1 VRTLNLGIVAHVDAG
16 KTSLTEQLLF
26 GAGVI
31 HEIGS
36 VDAGSTQT
44 DTLALERQ
52 RGITIKSAVVSFAI
66 GGTAVN
72 LIDTPG
78 HPDFIA
84 EVERVLGVLDG
95 AVLVISAVESVQAQ
109 TRVLMRTLRRLGIPT
124 LIFVNKIDRIGAGY
138 DRVLR
143 DIRGK
148 LTPAI
153 VAMGTVR
160 ELGSRQ
166 AAWLPADMACPGG
179 SDPGGS
185 DPGGSDPGGRDA
197 RGNDAG
203 FSTALAELLAERDDA
218 LLGDYIDDPSRLS
231 GRRLRAS
238 LTAQVHQ
245 AAVHPVFFG
254 SAMTGAGVDSLANGI
269 AELLP
274 AADGDLAGPVSG
286 SVFKVERSPGG
297 EKIAYVRIYSGRLRA
312 RDRIRV
318 GPGPGSDRKVTAIS
332 AFGSDPG
339 APQPEAATGQIA
351 KVWGLGDVQ
360 IGDALGNPVARG
372 RQRHFPPPTL
382 ETVIL
387 PERAADRPALHLALS
402 QLAEQ
407 DPLINLRRDDMR
419 QELLISLYGE
429 VQKEVIQATLATEYG
444 ISVTFEESTT
454 ICVERLTGS
463 GAAAEFMGQE
473 ANPFRA
479 TIGLRMDPAP
489 VNAGVSFGLEIEHG
503 ALPSS
508 FLTAIEETVTDTL
521 RAGLYGWRVT
531 DCTVTLTHSGYTP
544 PPPSGWSKWSSSGGD
559 FRNLTPLVLMTALQ
573 RAGTTVCEPLHSFRL
588 ELPAGTLPATLAV
601 LARLGAATWAPELA
615 GPACVLEGEI
625 AAARVHDLQ
634 QQLPGL
640 TRGEGVLESEFARYQ
655 PVRGAIWARPR
666 SDVSPLDRKEYML
679 HVQRRV
685 AGR

>member
-1 VRTLNLGIVAHVDAG
+1 MRTLNLGIVAHVDAG
-16 KTSLTEQLLF
+16 KTSLTERLLF

-31 HEIGS
+31 NEIGS
-36 VDAGSTQT
+36 VDAGNTQT

-95 AVLVISAVESVQAQ
+95 AVLVISAVEGVQAQ
-109 TRVLMRTLRRLGIPT
+109 TRVLMRTLRRLGIPA

-143 DIRGK
+143 DIRAK

-160 ELGSRQ
+160 ELGSRR
-166 AAWLPADMACPGG
+166 ATWLPADAACPGANDHG
-179 SDPGGS
+179 
-185 DPGGSDPGGRDA
+185 
-197 RGNDAG
+197 GNDAG
-203 FSTALAELLAERDDA
+203 FSTALAEILAERDDA
-218 LLGDYIDDPSRLS
+218 LLSDYIDHPGRLS

-238 LTAQVHQ
+238 LTAQVQQ
-245 AAVHPVFFG
+245 AVVHPVFFG
-254 SAMTGAGVDSLANGI
+254 SAMTGAGVDGLAHGI

-274 AADGDLAGPVSG
+274 AAEGDRGGPVSG

-312 RDRIRV
+312 RDQIRV
-318 GPGPGSDRKVTAIS
+318 RPGPSGDRKVTAITV
-332 AFGSDPG
+332 FGGEPG
-339 APQPEAATGQIA
+339 ASQPEAGAGQIA

-360 IGDALGNPVARG
+360 IGDAVGHPVARSG
-372 RQRHFPPPTL
+372 QRHFPPPTL

-387 PERAADRPALHLALS
+387 PERPAGRPALHLALS

-419 QELLISLYGE
+419 QELLVSLYGE

-444 ISVTFEESTT
+444 VSVTFEESTT
-454 ICVERLTGS
+454 ICVERPAGS

-479 TIGLRMDPAP
+479 TIGLRIDPAP
-489 VNAGVSFGLEIEHG
+489 ANAGVSFRLEIEHG

-521 RAGLYGWRVT
+521 REGLYGWRVT

-544 PPPSGWSKWSSSGGD
+544 PPPFGWSKWSSSGGD

-573 RAGTTVCEPLHSFRL
+573 RAATTVCEPLHSFRL
-588 ELPAGTLPATLAV
+588 ELPADTLTAALVA
-601 LARLGAATWAPELA
+601 LARLSAATCAPQLA
-615 GPACVLEGEI
+615 GPACELEGEI
-625 AAARVHDLQ
+625 AAARVHSLQ

-655 PVRGAIWARPR
+655 PVRGTIPVRPR
-666 SDVSPLDRKEYML
+666 SGVSPLDRKEYML

>member
-31 HEIGS
+31 DKIGS

-95 AVLVISAVESVQAQ
+95 AVMVISAVESVQAQ

-138 DRVLR
+138 ERVLS
-143 DIRGK
+143 DIRAK
-148 LTPAI
+148 LTPSI

-160 ELGSRQ
+160 ELGSRR
-166 AAWLPADMACPGG
+166 ATWLPADPDCSADGDPGASDG
-179 SDPGGS
+179 SDRGCG
-185 DPGGSDPGGRDA
+185 DT
-197 RGNDAG
+197 RGNDAS
-203 FSTALAELLAERDDA
+203 FSTELAELLTERDDA
-218 LLGDYIDDPSRLS
+218 LLADYVDDPGRLS
-231 GRRLRAS
+231 ARRLRAS
-238 LTAQVHQ
+238 LTAQVRQ
-245 AAVHPVFFG
+245 ALVHPVFFG
-254 SAMTGAGVDSLANGI
+254 SAMTGAGVGSLANGI

-274 AADGDLAGPVSG
+274 ASEGDLSGPVTG
-286 SVFKVERSPGG
+286 SVFKMERSPGG

-318 GPGPGSDRKVTAIS
+318 RPGPSGECKVTAIS
-332 AFGSDPG
+332 VFGGEPG
-339 APQPEAATGQIA
+339 APQPEAVAGQIA
-351 KVWGLGDVQ
+351 KLWGLGDVQ
-360 IGDALGNPVARG
+360 IGDAVGSPAARG
-372 RQRHFPPPTL
+372 RQRNFPPPTL
-382 ETVIL
+382 ETVIV
-387 PERAADRPALHLALS
+387 PGRAADRPALHLALS

-419 QELLISLYGE
+419 QELLVSLYGE
-429 VQKEVIQATLATEYG
+429 VQKEVIEATLATEYG

-479 TIGLRMDPAP
+479 TVGLRVDPAA
-489 VNAGVSFGLEIEHG
+489 VDAGGEFRLEISRG

-521 RAGLYGWRVT
+521 REGLYGWRVT

-544 PPPSGWSKWSSSGGD
+544 PPPYGWSKWSSSGGD

-573 RAGTTVCEPLHSFRL
+573 RAGTTVCEPMHSFRL
-588 ELPAGTLPATLAV
+588 DLPADTLTATLTA
-601 LARLGAATWAPELA
+601 LARLGAATRAPELA
-615 GPACVLEGEI
+615 GAACVLEGDI

-655 PVRGAIWARPR
+655 PVRAAFPVRPR
-666 SDVSPLDRKEYML
+666 SGVNPLDRSEYML
-679 HVQRRV
+679 HLQHRV